1 MAKTDLEIMSLM
13 AKNNQ
18 DISAST
24 TITKTNLVKRGGE
37 VTFGVTP
44 EILHRVNK
52 AVLGIPDVYVVAYF
66 INKEQ
71 FDALKNE

>member
-1 MAKTDLEIMSLM
+1 MPKTDLEVMSLM
-13 AKNNQ
+13 VKNNQ
-18 DISAST
+18 DILAST
-24 TITKTNLVKRGGE
+24 TIVKTNLVKRGGE

-52 AVLGIPDVYVVAYF
+52 AALGIPDIYVVAYF
-66 INKEQ
+66 INKDQ